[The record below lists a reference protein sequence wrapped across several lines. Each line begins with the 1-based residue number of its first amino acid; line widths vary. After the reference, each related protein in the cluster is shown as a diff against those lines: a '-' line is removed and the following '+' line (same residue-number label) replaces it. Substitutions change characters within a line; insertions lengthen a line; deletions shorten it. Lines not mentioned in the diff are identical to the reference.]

1 MITKIT
7 LNNVASYKNTATLVT
22 DKKVNLIYGLNG
34 TGKSTF
40 SKFLQNPSDV
50 VFNEC
55 SLESNATINTSE
67 EIHVYN
73 QKFIEDNFY
82 NSPALK
88 GIFSLSKEN
97 KEAKECID
105 TAIDEIKRLEKLN
118 EEQEK
123 KKRELENTFMQ
134 ELNDVKEKVWKIKK
148 DYSGGDRVLEYCLK
162 GYMKSDLLFSY
173 IKNINKPQLKPQ
185 KTIEQI
191 KSEVQLLIGDTSQ
204 KQNRIDTL
212 MTDLSYIEK
221 DEIWEKSIVGTS
233 NSTFSTFIQKIGCS
247 DWVRIGN
254 QYLLMQDDQMSVCP
268 FCQQKVDK
276 NDLLTKIMDCFDES
290 YRDDIEMLK
299 SKYNEYKINTQNIIY
314 DKQFETNILLTSLK
328 EKYIIA
334 FQELKNVIE
343 RNEILIRE
351 KLEYPSKQISLQ
363 DTSILIGNIND
374 IINDA
379 NIIIDSFNAKID
391 NKEENLKIL
400 KKEFWE
406 NMRWEYD
413 TTLSS
418 FSIYEKKYR
427 DNIDI
432 IKHTLE
438 DNLEKIKEQNNIIVD
453 NQKNVINI
461 QDAIDFINSTLVDL
475 GIDEFKIESYGENLY
490 RIKRGNDDH
499 DVFRTLS
506 EGEKMIISFLYFI
519 AECKGKKS
527 AVETEKKKII
537 VIDDPISSM
546 SHIYIFNVGRLI
558 HEEFLRSE
566 KYEQVFILTH
576 SLYFFYELTDTNHER
591 RKKNQN
597 LFRVIKNGNGSAI
610 VEMKYEEIQNDYHS
624 YWCIVK
630 DSTQSPALIANCMR
644 NIIDYFFGFVEKTSY
659 NNVFQKPEL
668 RQNKFDAFNR
678 YMNRESHSIGQNIFD
693 IKEFDYEVFKEAF
706 HSVFKLLDYEEHY
719 NNMMG
724 L

>member
-299 SKYNEYKINTQNIIY
+299 SKPKPGIPEAMNV
-314 DKQFETNILLTSLK
+314 LLH
-328 EKYIIA
+328 
-334 FQELKNVIE
+334 ELRGLALSV
-343 RNEILIRE
+343 
-351 KLEYPSKQISLQ
+351 KLE
-363 DTSILIGNIND
+363 
-374 IINDA
+374 
-379 NIIIDSFNAKID
+379 
-391 NKEENLKIL
+391 
-400 KKEFWE
+400 
-406 NMRWEYD
+406 
-413 TTLSS
+413 
-418 FSIYEKKYR
+418 
-427 DNIDI
+427 
-432 IKHTLE
+432 
-438 DNLEKIKEQNNIIVD
+438 
-453 NQKNVINI
+453 
-461 QDAIDFINSTLVDL
+461 
-475 GIDEFKIESYGENLY
+475 
-490 RIKRGNDDH
+490 
-499 DVFRTLS
+499 
-506 EGEKMIISFLYFI
+506 
-519 AECKGKKS
+519 
-527 AVETEKKKII
+527 
-537 VIDDPISSM
+537 
-546 SHIYIFNVGRLI
+546 
-558 HEEFLRSE
+558 
-566 KYEQVFILTH
+566 
-576 SLYFFYELTDTNHER
+576 
-591 RKKNQN
+591 
-597 LFRVIKNGNGSAI
+597 
-610 VEMKYEEIQNDYHS
+610 
-624 YWCIVK
+624 
-630 DSTQSPALIANCMR
+630 
-644 NIIDYFFGFVEKTSY
+644 
-659 NNVFQKPEL
+659 
-668 RQNKFDAFNR
+668 
-678 YMNRESHSIGQNIFD
+678 
-693 IKEFDYEVFKEAF
+693 
-706 HSVFKLLDYEEHY
+706 
-719 NNMMG
+719 
-724 L
+724 